1 MAWQSRKSMRS
12 NYGRG
17 NSGNQQQQSTRK
29 DTTSEA
35 VTNRDFVVIC
45 ADRSGRV
52 ATFAENNT
60 YVESYSKYS
69 NDTKL
74 NMFEQLRDVLETI
87 PCHTEE
93 LLDKQVA
100 IYVPSAI
107 TGNLGDM
114 YRSEKYESC
123 QEIMLEVDD
132 MLRDRA
138 LNCFIVDIRGSQATI
153 VQNAYD
159 FVKEESKRANA
170 QADGVEYKAP
180 SKSGKAS
187 TPEMSKE
194 DKARLAEL
202 KTKLA
207 KAEDDLLDA
216 DDDET
221 EAKLEKKIAKLQSM
235 ISRLLA
241 NAGQKA
247 EAKTAEPAQPQVEDE
262 FADTDL

>member
-1 MAWQSRKSMRS
+1 MAFVSRKSMRNNYRGTNSS
-12 NYGRG
+12 N
-17 NSGNQQQQSTRK
+17 QQQSTRK

-52 ATFAENNT
+52 ATFAENTT

-74 NMFEQLRDVLETI
+74 NMFEQLQDVLLSI
-87 PCHTEE
+87 PTNDECMLE
-93 LLDKQVA
+93 KQVA

-123 QEIMLEVDD
+123 RDIMLEVDE
-132 MLRDRA
+132 MIHDRS

-153 VQNAYD
+153 VQNAYN

-170 QADGVEYKAP
+170 QADGVEYVAP
-180 SKSGKAS
+180 AKSGKAS
-187 TPEMSKE
+187 DPVA
-194 DKARLAEL
+194 DKIAQIKVELADAFISGDDNKVARLQSA
-202 KTKLA
+202 LA
-207 KAEDDLLDA
+207 VLQSSKI
-216 DDDET
+216 
-221 EAKLEKKIAKLQSM
+221 EAKP
-235 ISRLLA
+235 
-241 NAGQKA
+241 A
-247 EAKTAEPAQPQVEDE
+247 EQPQVEDE

>member
-1 MAWQSRKSMRS
+1 MAFVSRKSMRNNYRGTNSS
-12 NYGRG
+12 N
-17 NSGNQQQQSTRK
+17 QQQSTRK

-35 VTNRDFVVIC
+35 VTNREFVVIC
-45 ADRSGRV
+45 ADKSGRV
-52 ATFAENNT
+52 ATFAENT
-60 YVESYSKYS
+60 KYVESYSRYS

-114 YRSEKYESC
+114 YRSDKYESC
-123 QEIMLEVDD
+123 KEIMLEVDD

-138 LNCFIVDIRGSQATI
+138 LNCFVVDIRGSQATI
-153 VQNAYD
+153 VQNAYE
-159 FVKEESKRANA
+159 FVREESKRANA

-180 SKSGKAS
+180 AKSGKAS
-187 TPEMSKE
+187 DPVA
-194 DKARLAEL
+194 DKIAQIKVELADAFISGDDNKVARLQSA
-202 KTKLA
+202 LA
-207 KAEDDLLDA
+207 V
-216 DDDET
+216 
-221 EAKLEKKIAKLQSM
+221 LQS
-235 ISRLLA
+235 
-241 NAGQKA
+241 GKV
-247 EAKTAEPAQPQVEDE
+247 EAKTAEPAQPQVDE

>member
-1 MAWQSRKSMRS
+1 MAFVSRKSMRNNYRGTNSS
-12 NYGRG
+12 N
-17 NSGNQQQQSTRK
+17 QQQSTRK

-52 ATFAENNT
+52 ATFAENTT
-60 YVESYSKYS
+60 YVESYSRYS
-69 NDTKL
+69 NDSKL
-74 NMFEQLRDVLETI
+74 NMFEQLQDVLLSI
-87 PCHTEE
+87 PTNDECMLE
-93 LLDKQVA
+93 KQVA

-123 QEIMLEVDD
+123 RDIMLEVDE
-132 MLRDRA
+132 MIHDRS

-153 VQNAYD
+153 VQNAYN

-170 QADGVEYKAP
+170 QADGVEYVAPVKA
-180 SKSGKAS
+180 SKASDPVADKIAQLKIDLADALISGDENKVARLQSALAVLQSGKV
-187 TPEMSKE
+187 
-194 DKARLAEL
+194 
-202 KTKLA
+202 
-207 KAEDDLLDA
+207 
-216 DDDET
+216 
-221 EAKLEKKIAKLQSM
+221 
-235 ISRLLA
+235 
-241 NAGQKA
+241 

>member
-1 MAWQSRKSMRS
+1 MAFVSRKSMRNNYRGTNSS
-12 NYGRG
+12 N
-17 NSGNQQQQSTRK
+17 QQQSTRK

-52 ATFAENNT
+52 ATFAENTT
-60 YVESYSKYS
+60 YVESYSRYS

-74 NMFEQLRDVLETI
+74 NMFEQLRDVLEAI

-114 YRSEKYESC
+114 YRSEKYASC

-138 LNCFIVDIRGSQATI
+138 LNCFVVDIRGSQATI
-153 VQNAYD
+153 VQNAYN

-170 QADGVEYKAP
+170 QADGVEYVAPVKA
-180 SKSGKAS
+180 GKAS
-187 TPEMSKE
+187 DPVA
-194 DKARLAEL
+194 DKIAQIKVELADAFISGDDNKVARLQSA
-202 KTKLA
+202 LA
-207 KAEDDLLDA
+207 VLQSGKV
-216 DDDET
+216 
-221 EAKLEKKIAKLQSM
+221 EAK
-235 ISRLLA
+235 
-241 NAGQKA
+241 
-247 EAKTAEPAQPQVEDE
+247 AEPAQPQVEDE

>member
-52 ATFAENNT
+52 ATFAENTT
-60 YVESYSKYS
+60 YVESSSRYS

-74 NMFEQLRDVLETI
+74 NMFEQLQDVLLSI
-87 PCHTEE
+87 PTNDECMLE
-93 LLDKQVA
+93 KQVA

-123 QEIMLEVDD
+123 RDIMLEVDE
-132 MLRDRA
+132 MIHDRS

-187 TPEMSKE
+187 DPVT
-194 DKARLAEL
+194 DKIAQIKVELADAFISGDENKVARLQSA
-202 KTKLA
+202 LA
-207 KAEDDLLDA
+207 V
-216 DDDET
+216 
-221 EAKLEKKIAKLQSM
+221 LQSGKVE
-235 ISRLLA
+235 S
-241 NAGQKA
+241 
-247 EAKTAEPAQPQVEDE
+247 EPAAQPQVEDE

>member
-1 MAWQSRKSMRS
+1 MAFVSRKSMRNNYRGTNSS
-12 NYGRG
+12 N
-17 NSGNQQQQSTRK
+17 QQQSTRK

-52 ATFAENNT
+52 ATFAENTT
-60 YVESYSKYS
+60 YVESYSRYS

-74 NMFEQLRDVLETI
+74 NMFEQLQDVLLSI
-87 PCHTEE
+87 PTNDECMLE
-93 LLDKQVA
+93 KQVA

-123 QEIMLEVDD
+123 RDIMLEVDE
-132 MLRDRA
+132 MIHDRS

-153 VQNAYD
+153 VQNAYN

-180 SKSGKAS
+180 AKSGKAS
-187 TPEMSKE
+187 DPVA
-194 DKARLAEL
+194 DKIAQLKIDLADALISGDENKVARLQSA
-202 KTKLA
+202 LA
-207 KAEDDLLDA
+207 V
-216 DDDET
+216 
-221 EAKLEKKIAKLQSM
+221 LQS
-235 ISRLLA
+235 
-241 NAGQKA
+241 GKV

>member
-1 MAWQSRKSMRS
+1 MAFVSRKSMRNNYRGTNSS
-12 NYGRG
+12 N
-17 NSGNQQQQSTRK
+17 QQQSTRK

-52 ATFAENNT
+52 ATFAENTT
-60 YVESYSKYS
+60 YVESYSRYS

-74 NMFEQLRDVLETI
+74 NMFEQLRDVLEAI

-114 YRSEKYESC
+114 YRSDKYASC

-138 LNCFIVDIRGSQATI
+138 LNCFVVDIRGSQATI
-153 VQNAYD
+153 VQNAYN

-170 QADGVEYKAP
+170 QADGVEYVAPAKSAKASDP
-180 SKSGKAS
+180 VADKIAQIKVELADAFISGDDNKVARLQSALAVLQSGKV
-187 TPEMSKE
+187 
-194 DKARLAEL
+194 
-202 KTKLA
+202 
-207 KAEDDLLDA
+207 
-216 DDDET
+216 
-221 EAKLEKKIAKLQSM
+221 EAK
-235 ISRLLA
+235 
-241 NAGQKA
+241 
-247 EAKTAEPAQPQVEDE
+247 AEPAQPQVEDE

>member
-1 MAWQSRKSMRS
+1 MAFVSRKSMRNNYRGTNSS
-12 NYGRG
+12 N
-17 NSGNQQQQSTRK
+17 QQQSTRK

-52 ATFAENNT
+52 ATFAENTT
-60 YVESYSKYS
+60 YVESYSRYS

-74 NMFEQLRDVLETI
+74 NMFEQLRDVLEAI

-114 YRSEKYESC
+114 YRSEKYASC

-138 LNCFIVDIRGSQATI
+138 LNCFVVDIRGSQATI
-153 VQNAYD
+153 VQNAYN

-170 QADGVEYKAP
+170 QADGVEYVAPVKA
-180 SKSGKAS
+180 GKAS
-187 TPEMSKE
+187 DPVA
-194 DKARLAEL
+194 DKIAQIKVELADAFISGDDNKVARLQSA
-202 KTKLA
+202 LA
-207 KAEDDLLDA
+207 V
-216 DDDET
+216 
-221 EAKLEKKIAKLQSM
+221 LQSGK
-235 ISRLLA
+235 I
-241 NAGQKA
+241 
-247 EAKTAEPAQPQVEDE
+247 ETKTAEPAAQPQVEDE

>member
-1 MAWQSRKSMRS
+1 MAFVSRKSMRNNYRGTNSS
-12 NYGRG
+12 N
-17 NSGNQQQQSTRK
+17 QQQSTRK

-52 ATFAENNT
+52 ATFAENTT
-60 YVESYSKYS
+60 YVESYSRYS

-74 NMFEQLRDVLETI
+74 NMFEQLRDVLEAI

-114 YRSEKYESC
+114 YRSEKYASC

-138 LNCFIVDIRGSQATI
+138 LNCFVVDIRGSQATI
-153 VQNAYD
+153 VQNAYN

-170 QADGVEYKAP
+170 QADGVEYVAP
-180 SKSGKAS
+180 AKSSKAS
-187 TPEMSKE
+187 DPVA
-194 DKARLAEL
+194 DKIAQIKVELADAFISGDDNKVARLQSA
-202 KTKLA
+202 LA
-207 KAEDDLLDA
+207 VLQSKAE
-216 DDDET
+216 
-221 EAKLEKKIAKLQSM
+221 
-235 ISRLLA
+235 
-241 NAGQKA
+241 
-247 EAKTAEPAQPQVEDE
+247 TAAQPQVEDE

>member
-1 MAWQSRKSMRS
+1 MAFVSRKSMRNNYRGTNSS
-12 NYGRG
+12 N
-17 NSGNQQQQSTRK
+17 QQQSTRK

-52 ATFAENNT
+52 ATFAENTT
-60 YVESYSKYS
+60 YVESYSRYS

-74 NMFEQLRDVLETI
+74 NMFEQLRDVLEAI

-114 YRSEKYESC
+114 YRSEKYASC

-153 VQNAYD
+153 VQNAYE
-159 FVKEESKRANA
+159 FVREESKRANA

-180 SKSGKAS
+180 VKSGKAS
-187 TPEMSKE
+187 DPVA
-194 DKARLAEL
+194 DKIAQIKVELADAFISGDDNKVARLQSA
-202 KTKLA
+202 LA
-207 KAEDDLLDA
+207 V
-216 DDDET
+216 
-221 EAKLEKKIAKLQSM
+221 LQS
-235 ISRLLA
+235 
-241 NAGQKA
+241 GKV
-247 EAKTAEPAQPQVEDE
+247 EAKTEPAQPQVEDE

>member
-1 MAWQSRKSMRS
+1 MAFVSRKSMRNNYRGTNSS
-12 NYGRG
+12 N
-17 NSGNQQQQSTRK
+17 QQQSTRK

-52 ATFAENNT
+52 ATFAENTT
-60 YVESYSKYS
+60 YVESYSRYS

-74 NMFEQLRDVLETI
+74 NMFEQLRDVLEAI

-114 YRSEKYESC
+114 YRSEKYASC

-138 LNCFIVDIRGSQATI
+138 LNCFVVDIRGSQATI
-153 VQNAYD
+153 VQNAYN

-170 QADGVEYKAP
+170 QADGVEYVAPAKA
-180 SKSGKAS
+180 SKASDPVADKIAQIKVELADAFISGDDNKVARLQSALAVLSGKV
-187 TPEMSKE
+187 
-194 DKARLAEL
+194 
-202 KTKLA
+202 
-207 KAEDDLLDA
+207 
-216 DDDET
+216 
-221 EAKLEKKIAKLQSM
+221 EAKP
-235 ISRLLA
+235 
-241 NAGQKA
+241 A
-247 EAKTAEPAQPQVEDE
+247 EQPQVEDE

>member
-17 NSGNQQQQSTRK
+17 NSGNQQQQSSRK

-52 ATFAENNT
+52 ATFAENTT

-74 NMFEQLRDVLETI
+74 NMFEQLQDVLLSI
-87 PCHTEE
+87 PTNDECMLE
-93 LLDKQVA
+93 KQVA

-123 QEIMLEVDD
+123 RDIMLEVDE
-132 MLRDRA
+132 MIHDRS

-153 VQNAYD
+153 VQNAYK

-180 SKSGKAS
+180 AKSGKAS
-187 TPEMSKE
+187 DPVA
-194 DKARLAEL
+194 DKIAQLKIDLADALISGDENKVARLQSA
-202 KTKLA
+202 LA
-207 KAEDDLLDA
+207 V
-216 DDDET
+216 
-221 EAKLEKKIAKLQSM
+221 LQS
-235 ISRLLA
+235 
-241 NAGQKA
+241 GKV
-247 EAKTAEPAQPQVEDE
+247 ETKAEPAEQQQVEDE

>member
-1 MAWQSRKSMRS
+1 MAFVSRKSMRNNYRGTNSS
-12 NYGRG
+12 N
-17 NSGNQQQQSTRK
+17 QQQSTRK

-52 ATFAENNT
+52 ATFAENTT
-60 YVESYSKYS
+60 YVESYSRYS

-74 NMFEQLRDVLETI
+74 NMFEQLRDVLEAI

-114 YRSEKYESC
+114 YRSEKYASC

-138 LNCFIVDIRGSQATI
+138 LNCFVVDIRGSQATI
-153 VQNAYD
+153 VQNAYN

-170 QADGVEYKAP
+170 QADGVEYVAP
-180 SKSGKAS
+180 AKSGKTSDPVA
-187 TPEMSKE
+187 
-194 DKARLAEL
+194 DKIAQLKIDLADALISGDENKVARLQSA
-202 KTKLA
+202 LA
-207 KAEDDLLDA
+207 V
-216 DDDET
+216 
-221 EAKLEKKIAKLQSM
+221 LQS
-235 ISRLLA
+235 
-241 NAGQKA
+241 GKV
-247 EAKTAEPAQPQVEDE
+247 ETKAEPAQPQVEDE

>member
-1 MAWQSRKSMRS
+1 MAFVSRKSMRNNYRGTNSS
-12 NYGRG
+12 N
-17 NSGNQQQQSTRK
+17 QQQSTRK

-52 ATFAENNT
+52 ATFAENTT
-60 YVESYSKYS
+60 YVESYSRYS

-74 NMFEQLRDVLETI
+74 NMFEQLRDVLEAI

-114 YRSEKYESC
+114 YRSEKYASC

-138 LNCFIVDIRGSQATI
+138 LNCFVVDIRGSQATI
-153 VQNAYD
+153 VQNAYN

-170 QADGVEYKAP
+170 QADGVEYVAP
-180 SKSGKAS
+180 AKSGKAS
-187 TPEMSKE
+187 DPVA
-194 DKARLAEL
+194 DKIAQIKVELADAFISGDDNKVARLQSA
-202 KTKLA
+202 LA
-207 KAEDDLLDA
+207 V
-216 DDDET
+216 
-221 EAKLEKKIAKLQSM
+221 LQSSK
-235 ISRLLA
+235 IES
-241 NAGQKA
+241 
-247 EAKTAEPAQPQVEDE
+247 KTAEPAQPQVEDE

>member
-1 MAWQSRKSMRS
+1 MAFVSRKSMRNNYRGTNSS
-12 NYGRG
+12 N
-17 NSGNQQQQSTRK
+17 QQQSTRK

-35 VTNRDFVVIC
+35 VTNREFVVIC
-45 ADRSGRV
+45 ADKSGRV
-52 ATFAENNT
+52 ATFAENT
-60 YVESYSKYS
+60 KYVESYSRYS

-114 YRSEKYESC
+114 YRSDKYESC

-138 LNCFIVDIRGSQATI
+138 LNCFVVDIRGSQATI
-153 VQNAYD
+153 VQNAYE
-159 FVKEESKRANA
+159 FVREESKRANA
-170 QADGVEYKAP
+170 QADGVEYVAP
-180 SKSGKAS
+180 AKSGKAS
-187 TPEMSKE
+187 DPVA
-194 DKARLAEL
+194 DKIAQIKVELADAFIAGDDNKVARLQSA
-202 KTKLA
+202 LA
-207 KAEDDLLDA
+207 V
-216 DDDET
+216 
-221 EAKLEKKIAKLQSM
+221 LQSGK
-235 ISRLLA
+235 IET
-241 NAGQKA
+241 K
-247 EAKTAEPAQPQVEDE
+247 AEPAAPQVEDE

>member
-1 MAWQSRKSMRS
+1 MAFVSRKSMRNNYRGTNSS
-12 NYGRG
+12 N
-17 NSGNQQQQSTRK
+17 QQQSTRK

-52 ATFAENNT
+52 ATFAENTT
-60 YVESYSKYS
+60 YVESYSRYS

-74 NMFEQLRDVLETI
+74 NMFEQLRDVLEAI

-114 YRSEKYESC
+114 YRSEKYASC

-138 LNCFIVDIRGSQATI
+138 LNCFVVDIRGSQATI
-153 VQNAYD
+153 VQNAYN

-170 QADGVEYKAP
+170 QADGVEYVAP
-180 SKSGKAS
+180 AKSGKAS
-187 TPEMSKE
+187 DPVA
-194 DKARLAEL
+194 DKIAQIKVELADAFISGDENKVARLQSA
-202 KTKLA
+202 LA
-207 KAEDDLLDA
+207 V
-216 DDDET
+216 
-221 EAKLEKKIAKLQSM
+221 LQS
-235 ISRLLA
+235 
-241 NAGQKA
+241 GKV
-247 EAKTAEPAQPQVEDE
+247 ETKTAEPAAPQVEDE

>member
-1 MAWQSRKSMRS
+1 MAFVSRKSMRNNYRGTNSS
-12 NYGRG
+12 N
-17 NSGNQQQQSTRK
+17 QQQSTRK

-52 ATFAENNT
+52 ATFAENTT
-60 YVESYSKYS
+60 YVESYSRYS

-74 NMFEQLRDVLETI
+74 NMFEQLQDVLLSI
-87 PCHTEE
+87 PTNDECMLE
-93 LLDKQVA
+93 KQVA

-123 QEIMLEVDD
+123 RDIMLEVDE
-132 MLRDRA
+132 MIHDRS

-153 VQNAYD
+153 VQNAYN

-170 QADGVEYKAP
+170 QADGVEYVAPVKSSKASDP
-180 SKSGKAS
+180 VADKIAQIKVELADAFIAGDENKVARLQSALAVLQSGKV
-187 TPEMSKE
+187 
-194 DKARLAEL
+194 
-202 KTKLA
+202 
-207 KAEDDLLDA
+207 
-216 DDDET
+216 
-221 EAKLEKKIAKLQSM
+221 
-235 ISRLLA
+235 
-241 NAGQKA
+241 

>member
-35 VTNRDFVVIC
+35 VTNRDFIVIC

-52 ATFAENNT
+52 ATFAENTT

-74 NMFEQLRDVLETI
+74 NMFEQLQDVLLSI
-87 PCHTEE
+87 PTNDECMLE
-93 LLDKQVA
+93 KQVA

-123 QEIMLEVDD
+123 RDIMLEVDE
-132 MLRDRA
+132 MIHDRS

-187 TPEMSKE
+187 DPVA
-194 DKARLAEL
+194 DKIAQLKIDLADALISGDENKVARLQSG
-202 KTKLA
+202 KV
-207 KAEDDLLDA
+207 
-216 DDDET
+216 
-221 EAKLEKKIAKLQSM
+221 EAK
-235 ISRLLA
+235 
-241 NAGQKA
+241 
-247 EAKTAEPAQPQVEDE
+247 AEPAQPQVEDE

>member
-1 MAWQSRKSMRS
+1 MAFVSRKSMRNNYRGTNSS
-12 NYGRG
+12 N
-17 NSGNQQQQSTRK
+17 QQQSTRK

-52 ATFAENNT
+52 ATFAENTT
-60 YVESYSKYS
+60 YVESYSRYS

-74 NMFEQLRDVLETI
+74 NMFEQLRDVLEAI

-114 YRSEKYESC
+114 YRSEKYASC

-138 LNCFIVDIRGSQATI
+138 LNCFVVDIRGSQATI
-153 VQNAYD
+153 VQNAYN

-180 SKSGKAS
+180 AKSGKAS
-187 TPEMSKE
+187 DPVA
-194 DKARLAEL
+194 DKIAQIKVELADAFIAGDDNKVARLQSA
-202 KTKLA
+202 LA
-207 KAEDDLLDA
+207 V
-216 DDDET
+216 
-221 EAKLEKKIAKLQSM
+221 LQS
-235 ISRLLA
+235 
-241 NAGQKA
+241 GKV
-247 EAKTAEPAQPQVEDE
+247 ETKTVEPAQPQVDE

>member
-1 MAWQSRKSMRS
+1 MAFVSRKSMRNNYRGTNSS
-12 NYGRG
+12 N
-17 NSGNQQQQSTRK
+17 QQQSTRK

-52 ATFAENNT
+52 ATFAENTT
-60 YVESYSKYS
+60 YVESYSRYS

-74 NMFEQLRDVLETI
+74 NMFEQLRDVLEAI
-87 PCHTEE
+87 PCHTEV

-114 YRSEKYESC
+114 YRSEKYASC

-138 LNCFIVDIRGSQATI
+138 LNCFVVDIRGSQATI
-153 VQNAYD
+153 VQNAYN

-170 QADGVEYKAP
+170 QADGVEYVAP
-180 SKSGKAS
+180 AKSGKTSDPVA
-187 TPEMSKE
+187 
-194 DKARLAEL
+194 DKIAQIKVELADAFISGDDNKVARLQSA
-202 KTKLA
+202 LA
-207 KAEDDLLDA
+207 V
-216 DDDET
+216 
-221 EAKLEKKIAKLQSM
+221 LQS
-235 ISRLLA
+235 
-241 NAGQKA
+241 GKV
-247 EAKTAEPAQPQVEDE
+247 EAKTEPAQPQVEDE

>member
-52 ATFAENNT
+52 ATFAENTT
-60 YVESYSKYS
+60 YVESSSRYS

-74 NMFEQLRDVLETI
+74 NMFEQLQDVLLSI
-87 PCHTEE
+87 PTNDECMLE
-93 LLDKQVA
+93 KQVA

-123 QEIMLEVDD
+123 RDIMLEVDE
-132 MLRDRA
+132 MIHDRS

-153 VQNAYD
+153 VQNAYE
-159 FVKEESKRANA
+159 FVREESKRANA

-180 SKSGKAS
+180 AKSGKAS
-187 TPEMSKE
+187 DPVA
-194 DKARLAEL
+194 DKIAQLKIDLADALISGDENKVARLQSA
-202 KTKLA
+202 LA
-207 KAEDDLLDA
+207 V
-216 DDDET
+216 
-221 EAKLEKKIAKLQSM
+221 LQS
-235 ISRLLA
+235 
-241 NAGQKA
+241 GKV
-247 EAKTAEPAQPQVEDE
+247 ETKTAEPVQPQVEDE

>member
-1 MAWQSRKSMRS
+1 MAFVSRKSMRNNYRGTNSS
-12 NYGRG
+12 N
-17 NSGNQQQQSTRK
+17 QQQSTRK

-52 ATFAENNT
+52 ATFAENTT
-60 YVESYSKYS
+60 YVESYSRYS

-74 NMFEQLRDVLETI
+74 NMFEQLQDVLLSI
-87 PCHTEE
+87 PTNDECMLE
-93 LLDKQVA
+93 KQVA

-123 QEIMLEVDD
+123 RDIMLEVDE
-132 MLRDRA
+132 MIHDRS

-153 VQNAYD
+153 VQNAYE
-159 FVKEESKRANA
+159 FVREESKRANA

-180 SKSGKAS
+180 VKSGKAS
-187 TPEMSKE
+187 DPVA
-194 DKARLAEL
+194 DKIAQIKVELADAFISGDDNKVARLQSA
-202 KTKLA
+202 LA
-207 KAEDDLLDA
+207 V
-216 DDDET
+216 
-221 EAKLEKKIAKLQSM
+221 LQS
-235 ISRLLA
+235 
-241 NAGQKA
+241 GKV

>member
-1 MAWQSRKSMRS
+1 MAFVSRKSMRNNYRGTNSS
-12 NYGRG
+12 N
-17 NSGNQQQQSTRK
+17 QQQSTRK

-45 ADRSGRV
+45 ADRSGRA
-52 ATFAENNT
+52 ATFAENTT
-60 YVESYSKYS
+60 YVESYSRYS

-74 NMFEQLRDVLETI
+74 NMFEQLRDVLEAI

-114 YRSEKYESC
+114 YRSEKYASC

-138 LNCFIVDIRGSQATI
+138 LNCFVVDIRGSQATI
-153 VQNAYD
+153 VQNAYN

-170 QADGVEYKAP
+170 QADGVEYVAP
-180 SKSGKAS
+180 AKSGKAS
-187 TPEMSKE
+187 DPVA
-194 DKARLAEL
+194 DKIAQIKVELADAFISGDDNKVARLQSALAVLQSGKVE
-202 KTKLA
+202 A
-207 KAEDDLLDA
+207 KA
-216 DDDET
+216 
-221 EAKLEKKIAKLQSM
+221 
-235 ISRLLA
+235 
-241 NAGQKA
+241 
-247 EAKTAEPAQPQVEDE
+247 AEPVQPQVEDE

>member
-1 MAWQSRKSMRS
+1 MAFVSRKSMRNNYRGTNSS
-12 NYGRG
+12 N
-17 NSGNQQQQSTRK
+17 QQQSTRK

-52 ATFAENNT
+52 ATFAENTT
-60 YVESYSKYS
+60 YVESYSRYS

-74 NMFEQLRDVLETI
+74 NMFEQLRDVLEAI

-114 YRSEKYESC
+114 YRSEKYASC

-138 LNCFIVDIRGSQATI
+138 LNCFVVDIRGSQATI
-153 VQNAYD
+153 VQNAYN

-170 QADGVEYKAP
+170 QADGVEYVAPAKSSKASDP
-180 SKSGKAS
+180 VADKIAQIKVELADAFISGDDNKVARLQSALAVLQSGKV
-187 TPEMSKE
+187 
-194 DKARLAEL
+194 
-202 KTKLA
+202 
-207 KAEDDLLDA
+207 
-216 DDDET
+216 
-221 EAKLEKKIAKLQSM
+221 EAK
-235 ISRLLA
+235 
-241 NAGQKA
+241 
-247 EAKTAEPAQPQVEDE
+247 PAVQPQVEDE

>member
-1 MAWQSRKSMRS
+1 MAWQSRKSMRN

-52 ATFAENNT
+52 ATFAENTT

-74 NMFEQLRDVLETI
+74 NMFEQLQDVLLSI
-87 PCHTEE
+87 PTNDECMLE
-93 LLDKQVA
+93 KQVA

-123 QEIMLEVDD
+123 RDIMLEVDE
-132 MLRDRA
+132 MIHDRS

-153 VQNAYD
+153 VQNAYE

-180 SKSGKAS
+180 AKSGKAS
-187 TPEMSKE
+187 DPVA
-194 DKARLAEL
+194 DKIAQLKIDLADALISGDENKVARLQSA
-202 KTKLA
+202 LA
-207 KAEDDLLDA
+207 V
-216 DDDET
+216 
-221 EAKLEKKIAKLQSM
+221 LQS
-235 ISRLLA
+235 
-241 NAGQKA
+241 GKV
-247 EAKTAEPAQPQVEDE
+247 ETKTAETAQPQVEDE

>member
-1 MAWQSRKSMRS
+1 MAFVSRKSMRNNYRGTNSS
-12 NYGRG
+12 N
-17 NSGNQQQQSTRK
+17 QQQSTRK

-52 ATFAENNT
+52 ATFAENTT
-60 YVESYSKYS
+60 YVESYSRYS

-74 NMFEQLRDVLETI
+74 NMFEQLRDVLEAI

-114 YRSEKYESC
+114 YRSEKYASC

-138 LNCFIVDIRGSQATI
+138 LNCFVVDIRGSQATI
-153 VQNAYD
+153 VQNAYN

-170 QADGVEYKAP
+170 QADGVEYVAP
-180 SKSGKAS
+180 AKSSKAS
-187 TPEMSKE
+187 DPVA
-194 DKARLAEL
+194 DKIAQIKVELADAFISGDDNKVARLQSA
-202 KTKLA
+202 LA
-207 KAEDDLLDA
+207 V
-216 DDDET
+216 
-221 EAKLEKKIAKLQSM
+221 LQS
-235 ISRLLA
+235 
-241 NAGQKA
+241 
-247 EAKTAEPAQPQVEDE
+247 KTEPAQPQVEDE

>member
-1 MAWQSRKSMRS
+1 MAFVSRKSMRNNYRGTNSS
-12 NYGRG
+12 N
-17 NSGNQQQQSTRK
+17 QQQSTRK

-52 ATFAENNT
+52 ATFAENTT
-60 YVESYSKYS
+60 YVESYSRYS

-74 NMFEQLRDVLETI
+74 NMFEQLRDVLEAI

-114 YRSEKYESC
+114 YRSEKYASC

-138 LNCFIVDIRGSQATI
+138 LNCFVVDIRGSQATI
-153 VQNAYD
+153 VQNAYN

-170 QADGVEYKAP
+170 QADGVEYVAP
-180 SKSGKAS
+180 AKSGKAS
-187 TPEMSKE
+187 DPVA
-194 DKARLAEL
+194 DKIAQIKVELADAFISGDDNKVARLQSA
-202 KTKLA
+202 LA
-207 KAEDDLLDA
+207 V
-216 DDDET
+216 
-221 EAKLEKKIAKLQSM
+221 LQS
-235 ISRLLA
+235 
-241 NAGQKA
+241 GKV
-247 EAKTAEPAQPQVEDE
+247 EAKTEPVQPQVEDE

>member
-1 MAWQSRKSMRS
+1 MAFVSRKSMRNNYRGTNSS
-12 NYGRG
+12 N
-17 NSGNQQQQSTRK
+17 QQQSTRK

-52 ATFAENNT
+52 ATFAENTT

-69 NDTKL
+69 NDSKL
-74 NMFEQLRDVLETI
+74 NMFEQLQDVLLSI
-87 PCHTEE
+87 PTNDECMLE
-93 LLDKQVA
+93 KQVA

-123 QEIMLEVDD
+123 RDIMLEVDE
-132 MLRDRA
+132 MIHDRS

-153 VQNAYD
+153 VQNAYN

-170 QADGVEYKAP
+170 QADGVEYVAPVKA
-180 SKSGKAS
+180 SKASDPVADKIAQLKIDLADALISGDDNKVARLQSALAVLQSGKV
-187 TPEMSKE
+187 
-194 DKARLAEL
+194 
-202 KTKLA
+202 
-207 KAEDDLLDA
+207 
-216 DDDET
+216 
-221 EAKLEKKIAKLQSM
+221 
-235 ISRLLA
+235 
-241 NAGQKA
+241 
-247 EAKTAEPAQPQVEDE
+247 EAKTAEPVAQPVEDE

>member
-1 MAWQSRKSMRS
+1 MAFVSRKSMRNNYRGTNSS
-12 NYGRG
+12 N
-17 NSGNQQQQSTRK
+17 QQQSTRK

-52 ATFAENNT
+52 ATFAENTT
-60 YVESYSKYS
+60 YVESYSRYS
-69 NDTKL
+69 NDSKL
-74 NMFEQLRDVLETI
+74 NMFEQLQDVLLSI
-87 PCHTEE
+87 PTNDECMLE
-93 LLDKQVA
+93 KQVA

-123 QEIMLEVDD
+123 RDIMLEVDE
-132 MLRDRA
+132 MIHDRS

-153 VQNAYD
+153 VQNAYN

-187 TPEMSKE
+187 DPVA
-194 DKARLAEL
+194 DKIAQLKIDLADAFISGDDNKVARLQSA
-202 KTKLA
+202 LA
-207 KAEDDLLDA
+207 V
-216 DDDET
+216 
-221 EAKLEKKIAKLQSM
+221 LQS
-235 ISRLLA
+235 
-241 NAGQKA
+241 GKV
-247 EAKTAEPAQPQVEDE
+247 EAKTAEPAQPVEDE

>member
-1 MAWQSRKSMRS
+1 MAFVSRKSMRNNYRGTNSS
-12 NYGRG
+12 N
-17 NSGNQQQQSTRK
+17 QQQSTRK

-52 ATFAENNT
+52 ATFAENTT
-60 YVESYSKYS
+60 YVESYSRYS

-74 NMFEQLRDVLETI
+74 NMFEQLRDVLEAI

-114 YRSEKYESC
+114 YRSEKYASC

-138 LNCFIVDIRGSQATI
+138 LNCFVVDIRGSQATI
-153 VQNAYD
+153 VQNAYN

-170 QADGVEYKAP
+170 QADGVEYVAP
-180 SKSGKAS
+180 AKSSKAS
-187 TPEMSKE
+187 DPVA
-194 DKARLAEL
+194 DKIAQIKVELADAFISGDDNKVARLQSA
-202 KTKLA
+202 LA
-207 KAEDDLLDA
+207 V
-216 DDDET
+216 
-221 EAKLEKKIAKLQSM
+221 LQSSK
-235 ISRLLA
+235 I
-241 NAGQKA
+241 

>member
-1 MAWQSRKSMRS
+1 MAFVSRKSMRNNYRGTNSS
-12 NYGRG
+12 N
-17 NSGNQQQQSTRK
+17 QQQSTRK

-52 ATFAENNT
+52 ATFAENTT
-60 YVESYSKYS
+60 YVESYSRYS

-74 NMFEQLRDVLETI
+74 NMFEQLRDVLEAI

-114 YRSEKYESC
+114 YRSEKYASC
-123 QEIMLEVDD
+123 QEIMLEVDE
-132 MLRDRA
+132 MIHDRS

-153 VQNAYD
+153 VQNAYN

-170 QADGVEYKAP
+170 QADGVEYVAPAKSSKASDP
-180 SKSGKAS
+180 VADKIAQIKVELADAFISGDDNKVARLQSALAVLQSGKVE
-187 TPEMSKE
+187 T
-194 DKARLAEL
+194 KA
-202 KTKLA
+202 
-207 KAEDDLLDA
+207 
-216 DDDET
+216 
-221 EAKLEKKIAKLQSM
+221 
-235 ISRLLA
+235 
-241 NAGQKA
+241 
-247 EAKTAEPAQPQVEDE
+247 AEPVQPVEDE

>member
-1 MAWQSRKSMRS
+1 MAFVSRKSMRNNYRGTNSS
-12 NYGRG
+12 N
-17 NSGNQQQQSTRK
+17 QQQSTRK

-52 ATFAENNT
+52 ATFAENTT
-60 YVESYSKYS
+60 YVESYSRYS

-74 NMFEQLRDVLETI
+74 NMFEQLRDVLEAI

-114 YRSEKYESC
+114 YRSEKYASC
-123 QEIMLEVDD
+123 QEIMLEVDN

-138 LNCFIVDIRGSQATI
+138 LNCFVVDIRGSQATI
-153 VQNAYD
+153 VQNAYN

-170 QADGVEYKAP
+170 QADGVEYVAP
-180 SKSGKAS
+180 AKSGKAS
-187 TPEMSKE
+187 DPVA
-194 DKARLAEL
+194 DKIAQIKVELADAFISGDDNKVARLQSA
-202 KTKLA
+202 LA
-207 KAEDDLLDA
+207 V
-216 DDDET
+216 
-221 EAKLEKKIAKLQSM
+221 LQS
-235 ISRLLA
+235 
-241 NAGQKA
+241 GKV
-247 EAKTAEPAQPQVEDE
+247 EAEPAVQPQVEDE

>member
-1 MAWQSRKSMRS
+1 MAFVSRKSMRNNYRGTNSS
-12 NYGRG
+12 N
-17 NSGNQQQQSTRK
+17 QQQSTRK

-52 ATFAENNT
+52 ATFAENTT
-60 YVESYSKYS
+60 YVESYSRYS

-74 NMFEQLRDVLETI
+74 NMFEQLRDVLEAI

-114 YRSEKYESC
+114 YRSEKYASC

-138 LNCFIVDIRGSQATI
+138 LNCFVVDIRGSQATI
-153 VQNAYD
+153 VQNAYN

-170 QADGVEYKAP
+170 QADGVEYVAPAKSSKASDP
-180 SKSGKAS
+180 VADKIAQIKVELADAFISGDDNKVARLQSALAVLQSGKV
-187 TPEMSKE
+187 
-194 DKARLAEL
+194 
-202 KTKLA
+202 
-207 KAEDDLLDA
+207 
-216 DDDET
+216 
-221 EAKLEKKIAKLQSM
+221 
-235 ISRLLA
+235 
-241 NAGQKA
+241 
-247 EAKTAEPAQPQVEDE
+247 EAKTEPAAPQVEDE

>member
-52 ATFAENNT
+52 ATFAENTT

-74 NMFEQLRDVLETI
+74 NMFEQLQDVLLSI
-87 PCHTEE
+87 PTNDECMLE
-93 LLDKQVA
+93 KQVA

-114 YRSEKYESC
+114 
-123 QEIMLEVDD
+123 
-132 MLRDRA
+132 
-138 LNCFIVDIRGSQATI
+138 
-153 VQNAYD
+153 
-159 FVKEESKRANA
+159 
-170 QADGVEYKAP
+170 
-180 SKSGKAS
+180 
-187 TPEMSKE
+187 
-194 DKARLAEL
+194 
-202 KTKLA
+202 
-207 KAEDDLLDA
+207 
-216 DDDET
+216 
-221 EAKLEKKIAKLQSM
+221 
-235 ISRLLA
+235 
-241 NAGQKA
+241 
-247 EAKTAEPAQPQVEDE
+247 
-262 FADTDL
+262 